1 MYVIGLDFGT
11 TSTKAI
17 VFDKRGNAVSEH
29 GVEYPILTPNPGW
42 AELDPEI
49 IYVAAITSLRV
60 ALSRVKSSEV
70 VAIGLST
77 AMHSLILMDELNQ
90 PLTRVIT
97 WADNRSDEQ
106 AHVLK
111 QSTLGKQIYLRT
123 GTPIHPMS
131 PLCKIMWFKENE
143 PELFK
148 QTHKF
153 ISIKEYLLFR
163 WFGQFITDF
172 SVASATGLLN
182 LQSLEYDSD
191 ALQTAGIKKEQ
202 LSTLVPTTY
211 VLQGLS
217 DEVAEAVHIRR
228 EIPVVIGASDGCL
241 ANLGIGAM
249 NRGEVGITIG
259 TSGAIRTVTPK
270 PITDPSERTFCYALA
285 ENHWVVGGATN
296 NGGLLLRWFKEQFAR
311 ELSYEKLTEEAGKV
325 GVGSEGLFCLPY
337 LSGERAPIWNAH
349 ARGCYV
355 GMALHHK
362 REHFAR
368 SAMEGVIYAIFGVGK
383 ALQQLAGDFGSLRA
397 SGGFVQ
403 SKLGCQILADVFGT
417 EVIVPEN
424 PQSSGWGAAILAL
437 FAIGEIPRIDYYCG
451 EDSHTHTYAPH
462 SDNHI
467 KYQQFYTV
475 YEEIYNQLSNTFEKI
490 AEIQGIKKE

>member
-17 VFDKRGNAVSEH
+17 VFDKRGNAVSEY
-29 GVEYPILTPNPGW
+29 GVEYPILTPNAGW
-42 AELDPEI
+42 AELDPQV
-49 IYVAAITSLRV
+49 IYEAALTSLRV
-60 ALSRVKSSEV
+60 ALSKINPSEI

-77 AMHSLILMDELNQ
+77 AMHSLILMDEQNK

-106 AHVLK
+106 ARLLK
-111 QSTLGKQIYLRT
+111 QTALGRQIYLKT

-131 PLCKIMWFKENE
+131 PLCKIIWFKENE

-148 QTHKF
+148 RTHKF

-163 WFGQFITDF
+163 WFGQYVTDY

-182 LQSLEYDSD
+182 LQTLNYDSD
-191 ALQTAGIKKEQ
+191 ALQIAGITKEQ

-217 DEVAEAVHIRR
+217 AEVAEAVNIRKDV
-228 EIPVVIGASDGCL
+228 PVVIGASDGCL

-249 NRGEVGITIG
+249 KRGDVGITLG
-259 TSGAIRTVTPK
+259 TSGAIRTVIEK
-270 PITDPSERTFCYALA
+270 PITDPSERTFCYALT
-285 ENHWVVGGATN
+285 EHHWVVGGATN
-296 NGGLLLRWFKEQFAR
+296 NAGLLLRWFKEQFAR
-311 ELSYEKLTEEAGKV
+311 ELSYDALTYEAHKV
-325 GVGSEGLFCLPY
+325 GVGSDGLFCLPY

-349 ARGCYV
+349 ARGCYI

-368 SAMEGVIYAIFGVGK
+368 AAMEGVIYAIFGVGK

-437 FAIGEIPRIDYYCG
+437 FALGEIPKMDYYCH
-451 EDSHTHTYAPH
+451 EESLTTHTYVPNLE
-462 SDNHI
+462 NHM
-467 KYQQFYTV
+467 KYQQFYTL
-475 YEEIYNQLSNTFEKI
+475 YEEIYNQLANTFEKI
-490 AEIQGIKKE
+490 AKIQS